1 MGVLKKKPKK
11 QNRKKKNHTLNYSF
25 SDDKINTLFKK
36 KEGDTEKHNEENKDH
51 S

>member
-1 MGVLKKKPKK
+1 MRVLKKKPER

-36 KEGDTEKHNEENKDH
+36 KRGGYRKAQ
-51 S
+51 